1 MTRPPRLVVVGS
13 GIAGLYAALLAAD
26 AVLDGGPACEVVL
39 LSKGTLEQ
47 SNTFYAQGGVSAVLA
62 PGEAAPGDSVEAHI
76 ADTLAA
82 GAGLNDPD
90 AVRVL
95 CTEAVRDIAGLGRYG
110 VRFDA
115 GPGGGPAL
123 GLEAAHSAARIL
135 HAGGDAT
142 GACIARALVAA
153 VLDRA
158 VLDHMDRGRLRVET
172 GAFVTDLLTEHP
184 GEGQVGAARVTGVAY
199 LADGQPRHLDA
210 DAVLLATGGAGRIF
224 ARTSNPSVATADG
237 LALAW
242 RAGAAVRDLEFFQF
256 HPTTLAADEVP
267 GAPPAL
273 LISEAVRGEGAV
285 LLDAA
290 GYRFMPDYHPDAEL
304 APRDVVSRS
313 IALHLAATRA
323 PADSPVFLDARG
335 IEAARGPGFLAR
347 RFPTIT
353 AATRAAGY
361 DWTTQTLPVSPA
373 AHYWMGGVSTDL
385 WGRTSVPGLF
395 AAGEVACTGAQGANR
410 LASNSLLEG
419 LVFGRRAVEAILG
432 DDPSHDGTPAPHDGT
447 SHDGTPAPL
456 DGTSHDGTAP
466 RAPHDRPSLASSAR
480 EPGSCGPTAAGGLP
494 LTHASAALPR
504 DFGGKGTLPAAP
516 EVGVA
521 KTEAGPGPFSR
532 EALRRLMTADAGVL
546 RSGEQLREAE
556 YVLTS
561 WAAVVRPE
569 SPTDAVDPREHED
582 RNLLLAAQLLVAA
595 ARQRTGSVGAH
606 YRADATAAA
615 PALLA
620 APARS
625 NPPAGAHGHRHA
637 KASRPKQR
645 IPS

>member
-13 GIAGLYAALLAAD
+13 GIAGLYAALLASD
-26 AVLDGGPACEVVL
+26 AVRDGGPACEVVL

-47 SNTFYAQGGVSAVLA
+47 SNTFYAQGGVAAVLA
-62 PGEAAPGDSVEAHI
+62 PGDAAPGDSVAAHI
-76 ADTLAA
+76 NDTLAA

-95 CTEAVRDIAGLGRYG
+95 CTEAVRDIAGLQRFG
-110 VRFDA
+110 VHFDA
-115 GPGGGPAL
+115 GPGDGPAL

-142 GACIARALVAA
+142 GARITRALVSA
-153 VLDRA
+153 VLERA
-158 VLDHMDRGRLRVET
+158 VLNRTGQSRLRVET
-172 GAFVTDLLTEHP
+172 GAFVTDLLTDRPEQGP
-184 GEGQVGAARVTGVAY
+184 TADSARVTGVAY
-199 LADGQPRHLDA
+199 LSNGQPRQLQA
-210 DAVLLATGGAGRIF
+210 DAVLLATGGAGRLF

-267 GAPPAL
+267 GGPPAL

-285 LLDAA
+285 LLDAS

-313 IALHLAATRA
+313 IALHLAATGA
-323 PADSPVFLDARG
+323 PADSPVYLDARG

-347 RFPTIT
+347 RFPSIT

-361 DWTTQTLPVSPA
+361 DWTAQTLPVSPA

-385 WGRTSVPGLF
+385 WGRTSVPGLY

-419 LVFGRRAVEAILG
+419 LVFGRRAVEAFLG
-432 DDPSHDGTPAPHDGT
+432 DETGWASGGASSDAVP
-447 SHDGTPAPL
+447 
-456 DGTSHDGTAP
+456 P
-466 RAPHDRPSLASSAR
+466 RAVS
-480 EPGSCGPTAAGGLP
+480 AAGGLP
-494 LTHASAALPR
+494 LTHASGTPSNDGGQTALSAGREYHPA
-504 DFGGKGTLPAAP
+504 GLP
-516 EVGVA
+516 VGVV
-521 KTEAGPGPFSR
+521 KTEAGAGGFSR

-556 YVLTS
+556 YVLAS
-561 WAAVVRPE
+561 WAAVVRPGDV
-569 SPTDAVDPREHED
+569 TDAADPREHED

-606 YRADATAAA
+606 YRADATDSAAALPAA
-615 PALLA
+615 PALLV

-625 NPPAGAHGHRHA
+625 ILPTGAHSHRPA
-637 KASRPKQR
+637 SASRPKQR
-645 IPS
+645 ISS

>member
-1 MTRPPRLVVVGS
+1 MTRAPRVVVVGS
-13 GIAGLYAALLAAD
+13 GIAGLYAALLASD

-62 PGEAAPGDSVEAHI
+62 PGEAAPGDSVAAHI

-82 GAGLNDPD
+82 GAGLNDPE

-95 CTEAVRDIAGLGRYG
+95 CSEAVRDIEGLRRFG
-110 VRFDA
+110 VHFDA

-153 VLDRA
+153 VRDRA
-158 VLDHMDRGRLRVET
+158 VLDRAGRDRTAQGRLRVET
-172 GAFVTDLLTEHP
+172 GAFVTELLTEHP
-184 GEGQVGAARVTGVAY
+184 RQGPGASRVTGVDY
-199 LADGQPRHLDA
+199 LANGQPRRLDA
-210 DAVLLATGGAGRIF
+210 DAVLLATGGAGRLF

-242 RAGAAVRDLEFFQF
+242 RAGASVRDLEFFQF
-256 HPTTLAADEVP
+256 HPTTLAAEETP
-267 GAPPAL
+267 GGPPAL

-290 GYRFMPDYHPDAEL
+290 GYRFMPDFHPDAEL

-313 IALHLAATRA
+313 IALHLAATGA

-335 IEAARGPGFLAR
+335 IEAARGPGFLSR

-361 DWTTQTLPVSPA
+361 YWTTQTLPVSPA

-385 WGRTSVPGLF
+385 WGRTSVPGLY

-432 DDPSHDGTPAPHDGT
+432 
-447 SHDGTPAPL
+447 APL
-456 DGTSHDGTAP
+456 PESAAGAAAGTKAP
-466 RAPHDRPSLASSAR
+466 RPVRTPGNAP
-480 EPGSCGPTAAGGLP
+480 
-494 LTHASAALPR
+494 
-504 DFGGKGTLPAAP
+504 
-516 EVGVA
+516 V
-521 KTEAGPGPFSR
+521 PFSR
-532 EALRRLMTADAGVL
+532 EALQRLMTGAAGVIRTGAGL
-546 RSGEQLREAE
+546 DAAAARLAE
-556 YVLTS
+556 WS
-561 WAAVVRPE
+561 AAMAADDRAAPGQ
-569 SPTDAVDPREHED
+569 AGHED

-595 ARQRTGSVGAH
+595 ARQRTGSAGAH
-606 YRADATAAA
+606 YRADATA
-615 PALLA
+615 PAVLA
-620 APARS
+620 SPARS
-625 NPPAGAHGHRHA
+625 TPLTGPRGHRHA
-637 KASRPKQR
+637 AASRPKQR
-645 IPS
+645 ISS

>member
-1 MTRPPRLVVVGS
+1 MVGS
-13 GIAGLYAALLAAD
+13 GIAGLYAALLASD
-26 AVLDGGPACEVVL
+26 AVPAAVPDGGPAFEVVL
-39 LSKGTLEQ
+39 LTKGALEQ
-47 SNTFYAQGGVSAVLA
+47 SNTFYAQGGVSAVLT
-62 PGEAAPGDSVEAHI
+62 PGEAAPGDSVAAHI

-95 CTEAVRDIAGLGRYG
+95 CTEAVRDIAGVQRFG
-110 VRFDA
+110 VQFDG

-142 GACIARALVAA
+142 GARIARALAAA

-158 VLDHMDRGRLRVET
+158 LQGRLRVET
-172 GAFVTDLLTEHP
+172 GALVTELRTGHT
-184 GEGQVGAARVTGVAY
+184 GAGPAGATARVTGVAY
-199 LADGQPRHLDA
+199 LSHGQPRHLDA

-256 HPTTLAADEVP
+256 HPTTLAADELP
-267 GAPPAL
+267 GGPPAL

-313 IALHLAATRA
+313 IALHLAATGA
-323 PADSPVFLDARG
+323 PADSPVYLDARG
-335 IEAARGPGFLAR
+335 IEATRGRGFLTR

-373 AHYWMGGVSTDL
+373 AHYWMGGVATDL
-385 WGRTSVPGLF
+385 CGRTSVPGLY

-419 LVFGRRAVEAILG
+419 LVFGRRAVEAFLG
-432 DDPSHDGTPAPHDGT
+432 GEMGWVSAGASSDAVP
-447 SHDGTPAPL
+447 
-456 DGTSHDGTAP
+456 P
-466 RAPHDRPSLASSAR
+466 RAVS
-480 EPGSCGPTAAGGLP
+480 AAGGLP
-494 LTHASAALPR
+494 LTHAS
-504 DFGGKGTLPAAP
+504 GTPSNDGWQARLGASREEGHPAD
-516 EVGVA
+516 GVA
-521 KTEAGPGPFSR
+521 RTEADPGVFSR
-532 EALRRLMTADAGVL
+532 DALRRLMTACAGVL

-556 YVLTS
+556 AILAD

-569 SPTDAVDPREHED
+569 LVTNAGDPSGHED

-595 ARQRTGSVGAH
+595 ARKRTGSVGAH
-606 YRADATAAA
+606 YRADASTAAA
-615 PALLA
+615 LIAVPA

-625 NPPAGAHGHRHA
+625 APAAGTHSHWHA
-637 KASRPKQR
+637 AASRPKQR
-645 IPS
+645 ISS

>member
-1 MTRPPRLVVVGS
+1 MTRPPRVVVVGS
-13 GIAGLYAALLAAD
+13 GIAGLYAALLASD
-26 AVLDGGPACEVVL
+26 AVVDGGPACEVVL
-39 LSKGTLEQ
+39 LSKGSLEQ
-47 SNTFYAQGGVSAVLA
+47 SNTFYAQGGISAVLT
-62 PGEAAPGDSVEAHI
+62 PGEAAPGDSVAAHV

-82 GAGLNDPD
+82 GAGLNDPE

-110 VRFDA
+110 VHFDA

-158 VLDHMDRGRLRVET
+158 VHGRLRVET
-172 GAFVTDLLTEHP
+172 GAFVTDLLTDHP
-184 GEGQVGAARVTGVAY
+184 RQGPSGAARVTGVAY
-199 LADGQPRHLDA
+199 LGNNGQPRRLDA
-210 DAVLLATGGAGRIF
+210 DAVLLATGGAGRVF

-256 HPTTLAADEVP
+256 HPTTLAADEIP
-267 GAPPAL
+267 GGPPAL

-313 IALHLAATRA
+313 IALHLAATGA

-335 IEAARGPGFLAR
+335 VEAARGPGFLSR

-353 AATRAAGY
+353 AATRAASY

-385 WGRTSVPGLF
+385 WGRTSVPGLY

-432 DDPSHDGTPAPHDGT
+432 AAGTEPAP
-447 SHDGTPAPL
+447 A
-456 DGTSHDGTAP
+456 
-466 RAPHDRPSLASSAR
+466 
-480 EPGSCGPTAAGGLP
+480 
-494 LTHASAALPR
+494 ASAAGSR
-504 DFGGKGTLPAAP
+504 GELPAA
-516 EVGVA
+516 ETGQRRV
-521 KTEAGPGPFSR
+521 PFSR
-532 EALRRLMTADAGVL
+532 DALRRLMTGAAGVM
-546 RSGEQLREAE
+546 RTGAE
-556 YVLTS
+556 LDS
-561 WAAVVRPE
+561 AAIRLAEWAAAFTAA
-569 SPTDAVDPREHED
+569 SGDPDRGDGLDRRAYED
-582 RNLLLAAQLLVAA
+582 RNLLLAARLLVAA
-595 ARQRTGSVGAH
+595 ARKRTGSVGAH
-606 YRADATAAA
+606 YRADSDPAAA
-615 PALLA
+615 CPALLA

-625 NPPAGAHGHRHA
+625 APQAGAHGHRHA
-637 KASRPKQR
+637 TGTRTKQR
-645 IPS
+645 ISS